1 MEPDLKTEDAY
12 DTSGDIRVYSAQHF
26 DYGFG
31 LGYDVYVGDL

>member
-26 DYGFG
+26 TYGFG
-31 LGYDVYVGDL
+31 MPQSVYVGDL